1 MTASFIERP
10 MSPGAVWSRR
20 LGGFSFVLLVAVA
33 LGHRYN
39 LVATPDLLPLL
50 STVLATALAG
60 LIAGLVAHRRYWY
73 FGDRGGPDIFWG
85 LFWSLTTVAPFLVVG
100 WWYVAYPKLTDIST
114 DPENPPALMEAA
126 RLRTP
131 DMNATVPP
139 TPESI
144 IQQAEAYPLIKGR
157 RYELPIDR
165 VLAAVNDLIASR
177 GWQVTATRDSVG
189 MVFATTIET
198 LAHSPVWR
206 MPADVAIR
214 LTDEETATFVDMRS
228 ASRYGWHDLGDNAAR
243 IRNFLTE
250 LDALMAAQAVAAP
263 VRAGPAE
270 DDDAPTIEIPEAAPP
285 PTQAPAQ

>member
-1 MTASFIERP
+1 MTASLIERP

-20 LGGFSFVLLVAVA
+20 FGGFSFVLLLAVW
-33 LGHRYN
+33 LCHRYG

-60 LIAGLVAHRRYWY
+60 LAAGLVAHRRYWY

-85 LFWSLTTVAPFLVVG
+85 LFWSLATIAPFIVVA
-100 WWYVAYPKLTDIST
+100 WWYIAYPKLTDIST
-114 DPENPPALMEAA
+114 DPENPPALVEAA

-144 IQQAEAYPLIKGR
+144 IRQAEAYPLVEGR

-165 VLAAVNDLIASR
+165 VLTAVDDLLQRR
-177 GWQVTATRDSVG
+177 GWRVTATRDSVG
-189 MVFATTIET
+189 MAFATTIEA

-228 ASRYGWHDLGDNAAR
+228 ASRYGRHDLGDNAAR
-243 IRNFLTE
+243 ITNFLAE
-250 LDALMAAQAVAAP
+250 LDVLMAAQAVAAP
-263 VRAGPAE
+263 LGAEPAE
-270 DDDAPTIEIPEAAPP
+270 ADEGPIIEIPDQAPP